1 MALLTPQGVKKVFQF
16 QKPEGR
22 EHLRRLLNWE
32 EFDELRDSRR
42 SILLDT
48 LYESI
53 IFAVGKGFP
62 WVEVA
67 KVVKFTEELLK
78 ETKGCSITEAVTI
91 LGNKLRDYQ
100 GQFNTT
106 HLLALCDYFYNTFIC
121 HYKLYQYV
129 LGQEQD
135 VNLTVMHLEVC
146 APPQPRPLAEGKDRE
161 IWKQEQQVA
170 ELSAA
175 EVQKRTNMLLLKEEL
190 RLEQEH
196 LRQETLSKL
205 SLQRCQALKRE
216 ELENLINE
224 AIHVQ
229 IECLKELLQYEIQ
242 ITFDI
247 LDLRLQ
253 KKTLTLNAPVPSL
266 LPITSQPGQNEALK
280 SSKANKGKK
289 EKAKKK

>member
-1 MALLTPQGVKKVFQF
+1 MPT
-16 QKPEGR
+16 
-22 EHLRRLLNWE
+22 
-32 EFDELRDSRR
+32 
-42 SILLDT
+42 
-48 LYESI
+48 
-53 IFAVGKGFP
+53 
-62 WVEVA
+62 
-67 KVVKFTEELLK
+67 
-78 ETKGCSITEAVTI
+78 GCSITEAVTI

-216 ELENLINE
+216 VRWCPP
-224 AIHVQ
+224 AGRGGGFRWRTMAMTMVMW
-229 IECLKELLQYEIQ
+229 
-242 ITFDI
+242 
-247 LDLRLQ
+247 
-253 KKTLTLNAPVPSL
+253 VS
-266 LPITSQPGQNEALK
+266 G
-280 SSKANKGKK
+280 KGKDFISPSPQISFRASHWLNP
-289 EKAKKK
+289 AKSQGQGSWLMQPLKVSLPGHRAGWRRTKSRSGWGGGGNGRTQRTDKGGNCTEIWSRQWDMTCRWPKPSPEPHSSATLPFLPGVRKSHQ